1 MLITWVVVIE
11 TVFNYNG
18 VGRWAAR
25 AILQADIP
33 VAIGFAI
40 FACSVVILTSLLADL
55 LYAVADPR
63 VRLF

>member
-1 MLITWVVVIE
+1 VVIE

-18 VGRWAAR
+18 VGRWAAK

-40 FACSVVILTSLLADL
+40 FACSIVILASLIADL
-55 LYAVADPR
+55 MYAVVDPR